1 MAGLLVKPVAGA
13 MDMVSKT
20 SQGIEAGIQK
30 NSKQLTMRT
39 RPPRVFYGK
48 EKVIRNY
55 EILHANMHLIV
66 PKLCYRIVD
75 CPNELL

>member
-1 MAGLLVKPVAGA
+1 
-13 MDMVSKT
+13 
-20 SQGIEAGIQK
+20 
-30 NSKQLTMRT
+30 MRT

-66 PKLCYRIVD
+66 PKLRYRIVGY
-75 CPNELL
+75 PNEHLQVDLNNFMDAWVLDH